1 MPKKISSP
9 SSRWPGAVHFADPM
23 NMSQALAWARAQREL
38 NKYRVIVP
46 VINEKGEETF
56 PFRDDLLWEELHAA
70 LLPGI
75 FACIDKWEL
84 EGFPDPVDI
93 SNFPASPARE
103 RSILVAW
110 LIGEVTSIYAGTA
123 EVEDPNE

>member
-9 SSRWPGAVHFADPM
+9 SSRWPGAVIFSEPL
-23 NMSQALAWARAQREL
+23 NMSQALAWERAIRATQAITEGTSTDA
-38 NKYRVIVP
+38 
-46 VINEKGEETF
+46 E
-56 PFRDDLLWEELHAA
+56 AM

-84 EGFPDPVDI
+84 EGLPETVDMT
-93 SNFPASPARE
+93 NFPASPRRE
-103 RSILVAW
+103 SAKLVSW

-123 EVEDPNE
+123 EVEDPNG